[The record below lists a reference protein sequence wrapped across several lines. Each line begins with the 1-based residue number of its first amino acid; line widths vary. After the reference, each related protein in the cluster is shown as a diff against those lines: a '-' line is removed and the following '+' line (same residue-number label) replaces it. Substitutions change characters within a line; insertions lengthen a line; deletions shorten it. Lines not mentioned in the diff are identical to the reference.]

1 MRNEGGMVSRL
12 ALWLGMAVVAVL
24 VVPLL
29 VEMRASHCA
38 ALGAKV
44 MRAAGAPSLGATA
57 DELAGGVASLQT
69 APNMPQW
76 IACTIGYWRMTFG
89 RSPS

>member
-1 MRNEGGMVSRL
+1 MGRII
-12 ALWLGMAVVAVL
+12 LWLLVAAGVVFA
-24 VVPLL
+24 VPLL
-29 VEMRASHCA
+29 VEMRAGQCA

-44 MRAAGAPSLGATA
+44 MRASGAPSLGATA
-57 DELAGGVASLQT
+57 EELAGSVASLQT

-76 IACTIGYWRMTFG
+76 VACTIGYWRMTFG

>member
-1 MRNEGGMVSRL
+1 MRNKGGMVSRL
-12 ALWLGMAVVAVL
+12 ALWLAMAVVAVFA
-24 VVPLL
+24 VPLL
-29 VEMRASHCA
+29 IEMRAGQCT

-57 DELAGGVASLQT
+57 EDLAGSVASLQT

-76 IACTIGYWRMTFG
+76 IACTIGYWRMAFG